1 MNYTKTIAV
10 SELPEGTQKAVTVA
24 GQDVAL
30 FHHGGKI
37 TALCGTCPHEGGPLA
52 EGKVERGADGVL
64 RVVCP
69 WHGWKFDIATGNM
82 PLELGVRQAV
92 HDVKIQDG
100 IIFVSDTASVPAI
113 LTPKR
118 DDPLADLRN
127 LACQTMAASLNVL
140 GISTTNMGTQLARY
154 STSEA
159 ALEQALAHAAAQHGA
174 AMRLIKL
181 RDLGFRHCEGY
192 YSHSVTACTWPCSIS
207 EQDAADGMNQV
218 YRDLVLWADVLLL
231 ATPIRWGNASSLY
244 YKMAERLNCV
254 QNQIALKNR
263 VLIQKKVA
271 AFIVTGGQDNI
282 QQVAGQLNTFFT
294 ELGFALPPFNF
305 VGWSRGWIAED
316 MENNVAEFKK
326 SQYLTQAVKELVNHS
341 VLLSRQIK
349 GIDCA
354 QIKAAKPHVG
364 DSPAQN

>member
-10 SELPEGTQKAVTVA
+10 SALPEGTQKAVTVA

-30 FHHGGKI
+30 FHYGGKI

-52 EGKVERGADGVL
+52 EGKVERGADGML

-69 WHGWKFDIATGNM
+69 WHGWKFDIATGNR

-100 IIFVSDTASVPAI
+100 IIFVSDAPSVPAV
-113 LTPKR
+113 LPPKR

-127 LACQTMAASLNVL
+127 LAGQTTPASLNVL

-174 AMRLIKL
+174 ATRLIKL
-181 RDLGFRHCEGY
+181 RDIGFRHCEGY

-254 QNQIALKNR
+254 QNQIALHDR

-305 VGWSRGWIAED
+305 VGWSRGWAAED

-326 SQYLTQAVKELVNHS
+326 SQYLTQAVKELVNRS

-349 GIDCA
+349 GI
-354 QIKAAKPHVG
+354 
-364 DSPAQN
+364 SPAPPAHA

>member
-1 MNYTKTIAV
+1 MHYTKTIAV

-30 FHHGGKI
+30 FHYGGKI

-127 LACQTMAASLNVL
+127 LACQTTPASLNVL
-140 GISTTNMGTQLARY
+140 GISTTNMGKQSARY

-174 AMRLIKL
+174 ATRLIKL
-181 RDLGFRHCEGY
+181 RDIGFRHCEGY

-207 EQDAADGMNQV
+207 EQDATDGMNQV
-218 YRDLVLWADVLLL
+218 YRDLVLWADVVLL

-254 QNQIALKNR
+254 QNQIALHNR
-263 VLIQKKVA
+263 VLIQNKVA

-294 ELGFALPPFNF
+294 ELGFTLPPFNF
-305 VGWSRGWIAED
+305 VGWSRGWAAED

-326 SQYLTQAVKELVNHS
+326 SQYLTQTVKKLVNRS

-349 GIDCA
+349 GI
-354 QIKAAKPHVG
+354 
-364 DSPAQN
+364 SPAPPARA